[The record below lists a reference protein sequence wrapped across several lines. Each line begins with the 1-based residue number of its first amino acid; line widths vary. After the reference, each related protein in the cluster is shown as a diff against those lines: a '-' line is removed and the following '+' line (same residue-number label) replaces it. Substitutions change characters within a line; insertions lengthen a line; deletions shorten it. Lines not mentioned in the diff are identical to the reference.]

1 MTRFCTIAIVA
12 LLLASAA
19 WAAPLELVPV
29 DAAGVGYYR
38 PMRAALT
45 DTPAEA
51 LAAEPAYTGTPR
63 YGALTVGNGED
74 STFVFAID
82 SWLDENNALQ
92 ALIYLDADND
102 EDLTNNGDGAWVQ
115 PSERVLMTSVTL
127 EVSYDGVPGTVE
139 YPMNVYHFVATYGLA
154 EDLSRDEVQAAW
166 DKAIAEDPRAT
177 SLFYFRGAARQ
188 GTVEIDAAEVS
199 VLLVDDDSD
208 GLYDDLVVAEG
219 EDPQPGAIVVDRNGD
234 GRLQAASSS
243 AEFYGTGEPFEFQGQ
258 GYRVA
263 SVSPMGDEVL
273 FEVTDEPFEA
283 KAYIEAGFP
292 AVDFEATDTAGETF
306 KLSDYRG
313 KVVLLDFWAS
323 WCGPC
328 KAEMPNV
335 IAAYQKWQEKG
346 FEIIGI
352 SLDQRRSDM
361 DTYIAQTE
369 GMVWRQVC
377 DERFWDAEIADLWRV
392 QSIPAPY
399 LIDQEGI
406 IYGSV
411 RGEQLEAALEE
422 LLGGE

>member
-1 MTRFCTIAIVA
+1 MRLFATAV
-12 LLLASAA
+12 LAVLMVSAA

-29 DAAGVGYYR
+29 GEAGVGYYM

-45 DTPAEA
+45 DTPAEE
-51 LAAEPAYTGTPR
+51 LVAEPAYVGTPK

-82 SWLDENNALQ
+82 SWLDQDNVLQ
-92 ALIYLDADND
+92 ALIYVDTDND
-102 EDLTNNGDGAWVQ
+102 EDLTNNGDGAWAQ
-115 PSERVLMTSVTL
+115 DMGRVLMTAVTL

-139 YPMNVYHFVATYGLA
+139 YPMSVYHFRATYGQA
-154 EDLSRDEVQAAW
+154 EGLSREEVQAAW
-166 DKAIAEDPRAT
+166 DKAIAEDARAT
-177 SLFYFRGAARQ
+177 SLFFFRGAARQ
-188 GTVEIDAAEVS
+188 GTVEIDGAEVT
-199 VLLVDDDSD
+199 VILIDDDSD

-219 EDPQPGAIVVDRNGD
+219 EDAQPGAIVVDRNSD
-234 GRLQAASSS
+234 GRLQATNTS
-243 AEFYGTGEPFEFQGQ
+243 AEYYSAGEPFEFQGQ
-258 GYRVA
+258 GYRIA
-263 SVSPMGDEVL
+263 AVSPMGDEVQ
-273 FEVTDEPFEA
+273 FEVTDEPVEA

-306 KLSDYRG
+306 RLSDYRG

-328 KAEMPNV
+328 KVEMPTV
-335 IAAYQKWQEKG
+335 IAAYQKWHEKG
-346 FEIIGI
+346 FEIVGI

-361 DTYIAQTE
+361 DAYIAETE
-369 GMVWRQVC
+369 GMTWRQVC
-377 DERFWDAEIADLWRV
+377 DERFWDAEIAALWRV
-392 QSIPAPY
+392 RAIPAPF